1 MIDTL
6 HFNEII
12 PYMGYAKIQVKY
24 VFYGY
29 FVKILLYNSKEKTC
43 VLCLKDNIKYYF
55 RK

>member
-6 HFNEII
+6 HFNEIL

-29 FVKILLYNSKEKTC
+29 FVKILLYNSKEKNLC
-43 VLCLKDNIKYYF
+43 VKFK
-55 RK
+55 R